1 MLELR
6 FVTPKYWWGAGESS
20 VHKKT
25 RKTKKEMKKIGELK
39 MQNKIIEINLHLSV
53 IRTNITGLIN

>member
-6 FVTPKYWWGAGESS
+6 FVTPKYWWEAGESS

-25 RKTKKEMKKIGELK
+25 RKMKKEMKKIGELK
-39 MQNKIIEINLHLSV
+39 MQNKII
-53 IRTNITGLIN
+53 